1 MELLAV
7 LTFGGFLALLA
18 YLPKG
23 KMDMVWLCM
32 IGGMLVLTV
41 IAMLSRALQ

>member
-7 LTFGGFLALLA
+7 LAFGSFLALLA
-18 YLPKG
+18 YLPKDKLG
-23 KMDMVWLCM
+23 MLWLCM

-41 IAMLSRALQ
+41 IAMLARALQ